1 MLRRKWL
8 EFVLGASAAVIVG
21 RDWLVGLVEAKELS
35 APQGDPPKTVA
46 AAIKTHKAAEVASF
60 ILTYPTAARAAS
72 IQQKGTMVYLLGVCP
87 MAGAVW
93 ETAILSTEQQRHER
107 AALTILRGIE
117 SRTDIAEV
125 VRIVGGRQ
133 VVESKVPQIL
143 TPELKTLAQTFLKR

>member
-8 EFVLGASAAVIVG
+8 EFVLGASTAAIVG

-35 APQGDPPKTVA
+35 TPQGDPPKTVA

-60 ILTYPTAARAAS
+60 ILAYPTTAKAAS
-72 IQQKGTMVYLLGVCP
+72 VQEKGTMVYLLGVCP
-87 MAGAVW
+87 MAGSVW
-93 ETAILSTEQQRHER
+93 ATDILGAEQQRYER

-117 SRTDIAEV
+117 SRIDIAEV

-143 TPELKTLAQTFLKR
+143 TPEFKTLAQTFLKR